1 MTYQL
6 RLPLL
11 AVVLFCLTS
20 MAGCPN
26 VEPAGQRTVAKGIVV
41 NLRTGRPLPGAKMM
55 LASSLNS
62 AKVYTSIIDSI
73 ITDSRG
79 QYTLSF
85 TNEKGLYYAVSCEQ
99 PYGDYSNQLDLP
111 DSLVGTHL
119 VLAGDQRRVQELKLG
134 TTNVANYY
142 VSPRRVVQMLVNTR
156 FTGYQR
162 LAFLPNTIYLP
173 ADYQSRTVYLY
184 QPVRLVSRLNPQ
196 VFYQQPSTVPTAR
209 FLRNQG
215 TAAYQDTTVQPITST
230 PLTGDTIR
238 ATLRFGR

>member
-26 VEPAGQRTVAKGIVV
+26 VEPAGQRTVAKGTVT
-41 NLRTGRPLPGAKMM
+41 NLRTGQPLPGAKM
-55 LASSLNS
+55 LLVSSLNS
-62 AKVYTSIIDSI
+62 AKVYTATIDSAV
-73 ITDSRG
+73 TDGRG

-85 TNEKGLYYAVSCEQ
+85 TNEKGSYYAVSCEE
-99 PYGDYSNQLDLP
+99 PYADYENQLDLP
-111 DSLVGTHL
+111 DSLAGTRL
-119 VLAGDQRRVQELKLG
+119 ILAGDQRRVQDLKLG
-134 TTNVANYY
+134 TTNVANYQ

-156 FTGYQR
+156 FTNYQR
-162 LAFLPNTIYLP
+162 LVFMPNKTYLP
-173 ADYQSRTVYLY
+173 ADYQLRTVYLY
-184 QPVRLVSRLNPQ
+184 QPVKSVSRLNPQ
-196 VFYQQPSTVPTAR
+196 AFYQQPSAVPTAV

-215 TAAYQDTTVQPITST
+215 TAAYQDTTVQPVAST

-238 ATLRFGR
+238 ATMRFGR

>member
-1 MTYQL
+1 MTYRL
-6 RLPLL
+6 RFPLL
-11 AVVLFCLTS
+11 AFVLFCLTS

-26 VEPAGQRTVAKGIVV
+26 VEPAGQLTVVKGFVV

-55 LASSLNS
+55 LASSLSS
-62 AKVYTSIIDSI
+62 AKVYTTIIDSVV
-73 ITDSRG
+73 TDSRG

-85 TNEKGLYYAVSCEQ
+85 SNEKGSYYAISCEQ
-99 PYGDYSNQLDLP
+99 PYGDYSNRLDLP

-119 VLAGDQRRVQELKLG
+119 VLAGDQRRVQDLKLG
-134 TTNVANYY
+134 TTNVANYQ

-156 FTGYQR
+156 LTSYQR
-162 LAFLPNTIYLP
+162 LVFLPNTIYLP

-184 QPVRLVSRLNPQ
+184 QPVKSVSRLNPQ
-196 VFYQQPSTVPTAR
+196 AFYQQPSAVPTAK

-215 TAAYQDTTVQPITST
+215 TAAYQDTTVQPVAST

-238 ATLRFGR
+238 AAIRFGR